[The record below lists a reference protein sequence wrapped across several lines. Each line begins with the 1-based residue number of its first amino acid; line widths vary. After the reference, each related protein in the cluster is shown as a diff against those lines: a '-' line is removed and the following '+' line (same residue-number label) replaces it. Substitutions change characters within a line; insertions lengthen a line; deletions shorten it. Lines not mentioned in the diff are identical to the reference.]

1 MSSRSRHFIGVAK
14 DSGTHGLHMPI
25 YCLPE
30 VYIERIYYFILED
43 AIQTEKLETVIRQV
57 LTNYE
62 LLAALLVVR

>member
-1 MSSRSRHFIGVAK
+1 
-14 DSGTHGLHMPI
+14 MPI
-25 YCLPE
+25 YCLN
-30 VYIERIYYFILED
+30 VVDIERIYYFILED